1 MAGKQNEPNEK
12 EAKAASGM
20 KTETKPEQETETQEE
35 KLVQASNQKGT
46 AGNAPSKAVR
56 QEDVY
61 TMEEFAKNAAE
72 LFGVRKEIVVAAFYD
87 KKVTK
92 CTKEE
97 AKKIVEEFKK
107 REVK

>member
-1 MAGKQNEPNEK
+1 MAGKQNEPKETNEK
-12 EAKAASGM
+12 AVSGM
-20 KTETKPEQETETQEE
+20 KTENKPEQAAETREE
-35 KLVQASNQKGT
+35 KPEQAPNQKET
-46 AGNAPSKAVR
+46 AGNSLAKAAR

-61 TMEEFAKNAAE
+61 TMEEFAQNAAE
-72 LFGVRKEIVVAAFYD
+72 LFGARKEIVIAAFRD
-87 KKVTK
+87 KNVTK

>member
-1 MAGKQNEPNEK
+1 MAGKQNEPKETNEK
-12 EAKAASGM
+12 AVSRM
-20 KTETKPEQETETQEE
+20 KTETKPEQA
-35 KLVQASNQKGT
+35 VNQKET
-46 AGNAPSKAVR
+46 AGNFLAKAAR

-61 TMEEFAKNAAE
+61 TMEDFAQNAAE
-72 LFGVRKEIVVAAFYD
+72 LFGVRKEIVIAAFRD
-87 KKVTK
+87 KNVTK

>member
-1 MAGKQNEPNEK
+1 
-12 EAKAASGM
+12 
-20 KTETKPEQETETQEE
+20 
-35 KLVQASNQKGT
+35 
-46 AGNAPSKAVR
+46 
-56 QEDVY
+56 
-61 TMEEFAKNAAE
+61 MEEFAKNAAE